1 MNCKH
6 LHALIAVMAGL
17 LLAGCHSKIDFENID
32 KKVEVEGGL
41 ALPIGTMHAT
51 MGDFL
56 GNGKV
61 KKISV
66 DEEGVF
72 HYIDTVDI
80 PTKEYHQINLANYI
94 LKNKETLEFKVLD
107 HPVPNPIHGNGVD
120 GFTFDFPM
128 TIDMEGINDHTSDE
142 RIDSIWVTKAKF
154 HSFINVKNFDLRWHE
169 IKSVKLKLEDEF
181 HRADGDI
188 IDIPIGGHDF
198 SDSIEINVDE
208 FTLDLLKDKI
218 NHDPDQGTVNK
229 INFTIIFEVVPD
241 NNHTINLSANS
252 VFTYDLKVDVID
264 YAAIWG
270 FFEAGNQMRNTDT
283 ISLAKEWPEWKNVK
297 KLKMRFAEP
306 RIDVFVS
313 HKVAAPLIM
322 HIEYIKAIDSLGN
335 PKPATWDGETSK
347 DLYLKEYM
355 SPLVETLQDSVQHHE
370 FFNHEA
376 GRGHIDELFDVRPDS
391 FMYSF
396 RLLVDQTKWK
406 YNTDWRTWKQLRIVK
421 DAKVYGYAVA
431 DVPFKFKEGS
441 EGQYKDAIKNVN
453 LSKVTL
459 DSLLASE
466 NILDT
471 VKASEL
477 KLIMVVKNRI
487 PFDIYGQFTFLNADS
502 VDMHL
507 QLLQDNP
514 TNRILFPAPKME
526 RPAGQKYGY
535 VSEASETT
543 LIFNVKKSEFDR
555 FAQVKHILFDA
566 SLSGNPQP
574 CVLDTATDL
583 SVKIGIAAKV
593 DAIMDFNKK

>member
-51 MGDFL
+51 MGDFP

-322 HIEYIKAIDSLGN
+322 HIEYIQAIDSLGN

-355 SPLVETLQDSVQHHE
+355 SPLAETLQDSVLHHE

-406 YNTDWRTWKQLRIVK
+406 YNTDWQTWKQLRIVK

>member
-355 SPLVETLQDSVQHHE
+355 SPLAETLQDSVMHHE

-406 YNTDWRTWKQLRIVK
+406 YNTDWQTWKQLRIVK

>member
-355 SPLVETLQDSVQHHE
+355 SPLAETLQDSVQHHE

>member
-355 SPLVETLQDSVQHHE
+355 SPLAETLQDSVLHHE

-471 VKASEL
+471 VKASDL

-502 VDMHL
+502 VDMNL

>member
-355 SPLVETLQDSVQHHE
+355 SPLAETLQDSVLHHE

>member
-188 IDIPIGGHDF
+188 IDIPISGHDF

-355 SPLVETLQDSVQHHE
+355 SPLAETLQDSVLHHE